1 MDPRAGLLDISV
13 LVGIGLLVLIA
24 QRGPWRGDRPPW
36 A

>member
-13 LVGIGLLVLIA
+13 LVDIGLLVPIV
-24 QRGPWRGDRPPW
+24 QRGPRRGDRPPW